1 MSQQEAQ
8 VDAVDVSGMVVD
20 DAVRGV
26 FRTNR
31 QAFTRED
38 VLALEKREIFDKCW
52 LYAGHESEVKKPGD
66 FVTRKVGGRPL
77 LVVRSMDGALQIFLN
92 TCTHR
97 GNLIAREKSG
107 NARVFSCF
115 YHAWSFDTQGALIG
129 VPGEDAYTP
138 AFDRTE
144 LALKAV
150 PRFESYRGMM
160 FVCFDPDAVDL
171 STYLGDEAR
180 LRIDYF
186 LDNGGQ
192 EVEISPGAQSYS
204 MKANW
209 KLLVENSLDGYHL
222 LSTHQRYFRKYL
234 PDIGL
239 DASKWLAKREPGTS
253 HARALG
259 NGHTVIE
266 TLDRGT
272 PLSATAGEE
281 LAEIRA
287 DLVNRFGEEY
297 AHKTADYQRNLFIF
311 PNLILISMWKTVRTF
326 YPVSP
331 DYMEVDAWGL
341 FPTSDSPQ
349 LRQKRIE
356 NFLSFLGPAGLATP
370 DDVSGLEGCQRGFAA
385 VAEVQWSDISRGM
398 GSETPTAGDEL
409 QIRGFWRKWTAL
421 LQGKRGEVNC
431 NDEPQKFLTASAGKK

>member
-1 MSQQEAQ
+1 MSEQESS
-8 VDAVDVSGMVVD
+8 VDALNIKSLVVD
-20 DAVRGV
+20 DPVQGV

-31 QAFTRED
+31 QAFTDEEI
-38 VLALEKREIFDKCW
+38 LKLEKREIFDKCW
-52 LYAGHESEVKKPGD
+52 LYAGHESEIKKPGD
-66 FVTRKVGGRPL
+66 FVTRNVGGRPL
-77 LVVRSMDGALQIFLN
+77 LLVRAMDGTPQVFLN

-97 GNLIAREKSG
+97 GNIIAREKSG
-107 NARVFSCF
+107 NARAFTCF

-129 VPGEDAYTP
+129 VPGEDAYTN
-138 AFDRTE
+138 AFKRDE
-144 LALKAV
+144 MGLKPV
-150 PRFESYRGMM
+150 PRFECYRGLM
-160 FVCFDPDAVDL
+160 FVCYDVNAVDL
-171 STYLGDEAR
+171 DTYLGEEAR

-192 EVEISPGAQSYS
+192 DVEISPGGQSYS

-253 HARALG
+253 RARSLG

-272 PLSATAGEE
+272 PLSAMAGEE
-281 LAEIRA
+281 LAQIRA
-287 DLVNRFGEEY
+287 DLVSRFGEEY

-311 PNLILISMWKTVRTF
+311 PNLIMISMWKTVRTF

-341 FPTSDSPQ
+341 FPTSDSPD

-385 VAEVQWSDISRGM
+385 ATEVQWSDISRGM
-398 GSETPTAGDEL
+398 GSEQPTAGDEL
-409 QIRGFWRKWTAL
+409 QIRGFWRKWHAL
-421 LQGKRGEVNC
+421 LQGNKGEVSC
-431 NDEPQKFLTASAGKK
+431 DDQPQKVLAAGESKE